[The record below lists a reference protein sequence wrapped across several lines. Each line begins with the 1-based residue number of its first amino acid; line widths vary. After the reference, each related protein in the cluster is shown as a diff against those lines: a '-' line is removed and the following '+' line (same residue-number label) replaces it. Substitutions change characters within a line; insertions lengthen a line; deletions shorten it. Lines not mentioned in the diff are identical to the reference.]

1 MEFRTYWVTELTY
14 LAFHTS
20 MCKGLWMCLS
30 GGSVL
35 TWMFVHP
42 QLWSCDE
49 LVVNPTLLT
58 VSTCSVTAVAL
69 LTPNSVTRVKMKEW
83 GEKSH
88 RITLR

>member
-1 MEFRTYWVTELTY
+1 M
-14 LAFHTS
+14 
-20 MCKGLWMCLS
+20 
-30 GGSVL
+30 

-69 LTPNSVTRVKMKEW
+69 LTPNTVTRVKMKEW
-83 GEKSH
+83 RKISPYH
-88 RITLR
+88 TKITRMCTHVGIFSVSNILCF